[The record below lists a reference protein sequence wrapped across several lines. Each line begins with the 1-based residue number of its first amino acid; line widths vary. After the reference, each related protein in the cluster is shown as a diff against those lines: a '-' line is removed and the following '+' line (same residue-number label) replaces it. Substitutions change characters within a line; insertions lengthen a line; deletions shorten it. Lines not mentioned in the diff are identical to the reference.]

1 MRGDASN
8 PNTCHGP
15 ATSGTISLYKRSVLH
30 QFTPKSK
37 YTCRGAHDEADAKT
51 LLVLVL
57 VLVLLLLL
65 LLKRS
70 AFGTAALRANAR
82 APRSLKTSD
91 LIELLENDQAS
102 MRHAPPYTQGFE
114 PCLLVST
121 ASISHRPR
129 RGALAANVARQ
140 EERREEEIS
149 IEK

>member
-8 PNTCHGP
+8 PNTCQGP

-57 VLVLLLLL
+57 VLVLL

-140 EERREEEIS
+140 RGEIS